1 VLVLKGE
8 RRMLLLRSGEVL
20 REYSISLGDAPSG
33 AKRELGDGRTP
44 EGVYLLDW
52 RIEDSAYHRAIHVS
66 YPNEQDQARADEL
79 GVHPG
84 GNIMIHG
91 LPNGEG
97 WIGEAHRG
105 LDWTRGCIA
114 VTDQEMDEIWELVD
128 DGTPIEIRP

>member
-20 REYSISLGDAPSG
+20 REYSISLGDAPNG

>member
-1 VLVLKGE
+1 
-8 RRMLLLRSGEVL
+8 MLLLRGDEIL
-20 REYSISLGDAPSG
+20 REYRIALGGRPRG
-33 AKRELGDGRTP
+33 PKRARGDRRTP
-44 EGVYLLDW
+44 EGEYILDW
-52 RIEDSAYHRAIHVS
+52 RNEDSEYHRSIHVS
-66 YPNEQDQARADEL
+66 YPNEFDRKRAEEL

-97 WIGEAHRG
+97 WIGEGHAG

-114 VTDQEMDEIWELVD
+114 VTDREMDEIWELVD